1 MMGGYGNKLRKKA
14 EGGLGIGSPYIY
26 DDSTGRYTLY
36 ATEEAA
42 EKAAKGKRGVRVG
55 DSLDADDYKIYK
67 SQGAAKPKN
76 EKTPGTKKT
85 YTGPNSSAKVKS
97 AGRKVSRKP
106 KEGDFYL
113 KDKNGNFVF
122 YPKGT
127 KDASMRTAAE
137 RMLPGGDGKVSQG
150 TVDDLFMEERPD
162 QMKKMKTKE
171 APKAKTNERGLKDMG
186 IQKSKEVTFDGPSKP
201 KAKAKATAT
210 AKPKADGS
218 KSVVKS
224 KADAIKAR
232 QDKKTQKVTDRVA
245 KSNVR
250 KNTRKEIQD
259 VREEGRQARKA
270 IRRGTAQSGMRDR
283 RR

>member
-1 MMGGYGNKLRKKA
+1 MMGGYGSKLRKKA

-26 DDSTGRYTLY
+26 DDSTGKYTLY

-42 EKAAKGKRGVRVG
+42 EKAAKGRRGVKVG
-55 DSLDADDYKIYK
+55 DNLDADDYKIYK
-67 SQGAAKPKN
+67 SQGTATPKK

-127 KDASMRTAAE
+127 KDASMRKAAE

-150 TVDDLFMEERPD
+150 TVNNLFMEERPD
-162 QMKKMKTKE
+162 QMKKAKKIE
-171 APKAKTNERGLKDMG
+171 APKAKINERSLKDMG
-186 IQKSKEVTFDGPSKP
+186 IEKSKEVTFDGPSKP
-201 KAKAKATAT
+201 KAKAT

-232 QDKKTQKVTDRVA
+232 QDKRTQKVTDKVA

-270 IRRGTAQSGMRDR
+270 IRRGTAQSGIRDR